1 MATGGYSIINGNALG
16 GAGGWGCIE
25 DAESRNGGQYLCL
38 KERK

>member
-16 GAGGWGCIE
+16 GAGGGCIE